1 MVAEKELEARVEEL
15 EARLDAVEAQY
26 SKRTRQARPAR
37 VKKLEAQ
44 MNRVLQALNVAGW
57 GIKKGEFIPESK
69 KDEHGSISAGE

>member
-1 MVAEKELEARVEEL
+1 MATNKELE
-15 EARLDAVEAQY
+15 
-26 SKRTRQARPAR
+26 KR

-69 KDEHGSISAGE
+69 KDEHSSISAGG